1 VTGLG
6 LVVAGGL
13 VEGSA
18 LGLLQANA
26 LHDLI
31 GRRRTWVLT
40 TVLVA
45 GLGWTAGSAP
55 AALSGADTDGTP
67 PLGLVLLGAA
77 GLGLVMGALLGTAQ
91 ATVLR
96 RRVRHAW
103 RWVIANAC
111 GWAVAMPVV
120 FTGATTAGSDWSAQ
134 VVVGYGA
141 LTGALA
147 GTGLGLVTG
156 AWLPTLDGPPLRH
169 RAVLGLVARRRHD
182 ARAGWTGLSVTG
194 RVSGRTFRFPVMSA
208 PLGASSLVVL
218 PGHPDRKSWWRQLR
232 GRPEIGVLDRGAWR
246 PGRARVLEPGTIEWS
261 VARSAYVA
269 RWPRVR
275 VEGPVVVVDLELVAA
290 ADPR

>member
-1 VTGLG
+1 VNRRWVTACAAAEAIGMAAAAGAARASESTSPVTGLG

-77 GLGLVMGALLGTAQ
+77 GLGLVMGALLGAAQ

-103 RWVIANAC
+103 RWVTANAC

-120 FTGATTAGSDWSAQ
+120 FTGATTAGSDWSSRWSSATAPSPEHWP
-134 VVVGYGA
+134 VPA
-141 LTGALA
+141 S
-147 GTGLGLVTG
+147 
-156 AWLPTLDGPPLRH
+156 
-169 RAVLGLVARRRHD
+169 
-182 ARAGWTGLSVTG
+182 GW
-194 RVSGRTFRFPVMSA
+194 
-208 PLGASSLVVL
+208 
-218 PGHPDRKSWWRQLR
+218 
-232 GRPEIGVLDRGAWR
+232 
-246 PGRARVLEPGTIEWS
+246 
-261 VARSAYVA
+261 
-269 RWPRVR
+269 
-275 VEGPVVVVDLELVAA
+275 
-290 ADPR
+290 